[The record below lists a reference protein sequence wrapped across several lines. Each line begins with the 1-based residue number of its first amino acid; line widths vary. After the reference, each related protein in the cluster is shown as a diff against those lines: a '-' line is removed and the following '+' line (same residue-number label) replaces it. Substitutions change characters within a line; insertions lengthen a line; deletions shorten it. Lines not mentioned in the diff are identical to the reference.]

1 MILFMNCRQYY
12 AFTKLCT
19 IFYKI
24 TQFTTIYIQVL
35 YIKLIK
41 KKLRNK
47 LLKSTNDLF
56 AKICNKKESLLNFSC
71 CNEEVI

>member
-12 AFTKLCT
+12 AFTRLYT

-24 TQFTTIYIQVL
+24 TQFTTILNHVL

-41 KKLRNK
+41 ENLRNK
-47 LLKSTNDLF
+47 LLKSANDF
-56 AKICNKKESLLNFSC
+56 
-71 CNEEVI
+71 

>member
-12 AFTKLCT
+12 TFTKLCT

-24 TQFTTIYIQVL
+24 TQFTTIMNHVL

-41 KKLRNK
+41 EKLRNK
-47 LLKSTNDLF
+47 LLKSANDF
-56 AKICNKKESLLNFSC
+56 
-71 CNEEVI
+71 

>member
-1 MILFMNCRQYY
+1 MMILFMNCRQYY

-24 TQFTTIYIQVL
+24 TQFTTILNHVL

-41 KKLRNK
+41 EKLRNK
-47 LLKSTNDLF
+47 LLKSANDF
-56 AKICNKKESLLNFSC
+56 
-71 CNEEVI
+71 

>member
-1 MILFMNCRQYY
+1 MVLFMNCRQYY

-24 TQFTTIYIQVL
+24 TQFTTFQIHML

-41 KKLRNK
+41 EKLRNK
-47 LLKSTNDLF
+47 LLKSANDF
-56 AKICNKKESLLNFSC
+56 
-71 CNEEVI
+71 